1 MKHYLLFYTFIEGY
15 LERRPAF
22 RDAHLKHAWN
32 ARERGGLLL
41 AGALANPTD
50 TGVLLFG
57 GESPEVAAVFARN
70 DPYVVNGLVTTW
82 KVREWTTVVGDAASF
97 PVYPPGHPAA
107 KG

>member
-1 MKHYLLFYTFIEGY
+1 MKHYLLFYTFVDGY

-22 RDAHLKHAWN
+22 RDAHLKHAWT
-32 ARERGGLLL
+32 ARESGGLVL
-41 AGALANPTD
+41 AGALASPAD
-50 TGVLLFG
+50 TGVLLFE
-57 GESPEVAAVFARN
+57 GESSEVAAVFARN

-82 KVREWTTVVGDAASF
+82 KVREWTTVVGDAAMC